1 MDFEDI
7 QHAIQAPNLISSP
20 RNIEHFEARL
30 HDELEQIASQLP
42 VYGCCKAG
50 SCETGSFTVEA
61 VQISDSTHDFIRGS
75 AIVEFMEY
83 DPSHFTDGWR
93 RAQLSFEFE
102 WETATLTV
110 RCRDAR
116 LESDER

>member
-7 QHAIQAPNLISSP
+7 QHAIHAPSLISSP
-20 RNIEHFEARL
+20 RNIEHFEACL
-30 HDELEQIASQLP
+30 HDELEPIASKLP
-42 VYGCCKAG
+42 LYVCCKAG
-50 SCETGSFTVEA
+50 SCETGSLTVEE
-61 VQISDSTHDFIRGS
+61 VQISDSTPDFTKGS

-83 DPSHFTDGWR
+83 DSSHFTDGWR

-110 RCRDAR
+110 RCRDPR
-116 LESDER
+116 LESEG